1 MSLDAWLA
9 NGWLKRHTVSA
20 TETQDL
26 LDAATRDLADARKDL
41 SPGWRFN
48 IAYNAALRF
57 CTAALQAVGYRAS
70 RDQKHYRT
78 IAALPLLL
86 GTEASE
92 LAGFLD
98 TCRTKRHDLTYESL
112 TAVTDDEADEL
123 IESVVEL
130 ETRVRTW
137 LRSSDRVAPVESAND
152 GGRDVKC

>member
-48 IAYNAALRF
+48 IAYNAAR
-57 CTAALQAVGYRAS
+57 
-70 RDQKHYRT
+70 
-78 IAALPLLL
+78 
-86 GTEASE
+86 E

-137 LRSSDRVAPVESAND
+137 LRSSDRLP
-152 GGRDVKC
+152 GP